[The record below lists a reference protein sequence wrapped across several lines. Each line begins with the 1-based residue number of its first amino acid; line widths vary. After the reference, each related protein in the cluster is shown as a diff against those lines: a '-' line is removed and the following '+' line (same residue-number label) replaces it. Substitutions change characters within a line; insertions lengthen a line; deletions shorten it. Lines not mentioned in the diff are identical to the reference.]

1 MERAR
6 CLDEVERWLNAHC
19 GSPVVKRETDV
30 YLLKMRKRGRTY
42 EYGEIHVTVPREWVG
57 QRVVVVVAPIREGS
71 REKEKHDKV
80 KEEKERD
87 EVKEKWEK
95 LATDVR
101 ELLKQWEE
109 RDRLEKL
116 KEGAWRQ
123 VMEKIREFH
132 EFR

>member
-6 CLDEVERWLNAHC
+6 CLDEVERWLNVHC

-57 QRVVVVVAPIREGS
+57 QRVVVVVVPIREGS
-71 REKEKHDKV
+71 REKEKHDK
-80 KEEKERD
+80 
-87 EVKEKWEK
+87 VKEKWEK

-109 RDRLEKL
+109 RDGLEKL